1 VNYSSLKIKLSHKI
15 ISCQVELTVKKG
27 MSDVVRLIS
36 KSPQLEGTLAL
47 HSYIIGR
54 HVLAQAS
61 QTTANIVKYT
71 RNQKPLIN
79 GFKINNF
86 AKKKV
91 HEFYHYDRY
100 L

>member
-1 VNYSSLKIKLSHKI
+1 
-15 ISCQVELTVKKG
+15 
-27 MSDVVRLIS
+27 
-36 KSPQLEGTLAL
+36 L

-61 QTTANIVKYT
+61 QTRANIVKYT